1 MGVLC
6 CMPSSCLGHLY
17 HHPHDRCHH
26 RPHHHFPQQLTITSL
41 QNCLHQKTACI
52 IYPSSGEWWKFRWKH
67 NRHKNKT
74 YMVGNILSCC
84 GEWREGFVLRRV
96 KQNDTQGQP
105 APVCKLWMTGVSVWV
120 SSFQTNRKSL
130 QNVSTSS
137 FFPCWLLDIAQV
149 ESELK

>member
-1 MGVLC
+1 MGALC

-26 RPHHHFPQQLTITSL
+26 RPHQHLPQQSTITSL
-41 QNCLHQKTACI
+41 QNCLHQKTACM
-52 IYPSSGEWWKFRWKH
+52 IYSSTSDENFVENITGTKIKQTH
-67 NRHKNKT
+67 
-74 YMVGNILSCC
+74 MVGNILSCY
-84 GEWREGFVLRRV
+84 GEWRQGFVLRRV
-96 KQNDTQGQP
+96 KQNDTQGQR

>member
-6 CMPSSCLGHLY
+6 GMPSSCLGHRH

-26 RPHHHFPQQLTITSL
+26 RPHQHLPQQLTITSL
-41 QNCLHQKTACI
+41 QHCLHQKTACM
-52 IYPSSGEWWKFRWKH
+52 IYSSTSD
-67 NRHKNKT
+67 KNFVENITGTKIKQT
-74 YMVGNILSCC
+74 HMVGNIRSCC

-96 KQNDTQGQP
+96 KQNDTQGQR
-105 APVCKLWMTGVSVWV
+105 APVCKLRMTGVSVWV